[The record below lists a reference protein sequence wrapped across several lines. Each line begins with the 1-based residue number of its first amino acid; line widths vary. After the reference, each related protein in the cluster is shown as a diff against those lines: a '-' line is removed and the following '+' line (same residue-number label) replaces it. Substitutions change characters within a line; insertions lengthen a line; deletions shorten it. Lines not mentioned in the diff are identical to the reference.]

1 MKFLLLLWCALSLYA
16 SVQPTQVQKEKY
28 LYPLGKNILQK
39 RCQELLSKHFD
50 AFDTLHSY
58 IHTHCKLDEK
68 RYEDALAW
76 YLWDKKY
83 LHTRSKRAITLHYTK
98 KDKCPVCGMFVYKY
112 PKWVAMARDAHGNE
126 LYFDGVKDMLKY
138 YFNYHDNFHHDN
150 LKLYAQDYYSK
161 KIIELHSAWLVL
173 GSDVYGPMGEEII
186 PFKRKKD
193 AQSFLFDHHGKKIVR
208 LQQLDKESVE
218 AIDE

>member
-1 MKFLLLLWCALSLYA
+1 MKFLFLLLVVFSSFYAASLP
-16 SVQPTQVQKEKY
+16 SQVQKQKY
-28 LYPLGKNILQK
+28 LYPLGKEILQ
-39 RCQELLSKHFD
+39 RECSELASKHFD
-50 AFDTLHSY
+50 SFHALHSY
-58 IHTHCKLDEK
+58 VHRHCNLGER

-76 YLWDKKY
+76 YVWDKQK
-83 LHTRSKRAITLHYTK
+83 LQTLSKKAITFHYTK

-112 PKWVAMARDAHGNE
+112 PKWVAMARDTQGNE
-126 LYFDGVKDMLKY
+126 LYYDGVKDMLKY
-138 YFNYHDNFHHDN
+138 YFNHHDN

-161 KIIELHSAWLVL
+161 KIIELHNAWLVL

-186 PFKRKKD
+186 PFAKKKD